1 MVKIAHGN
9 FLPIWRFEHAL
20 ISYYGLKV
28 SVHWSAP
35 QEPHESQ
42 FRILSI
48 NFNTVA
54 FTGPHR
60 TNRLLENMA
69 RILGRATFSLCA
81 ALADDVI
88 AEFRLVNDI
97 TRSERPHFRL

>member
-1 MVKIAHGN
+1 MVKV
-9 FLPIWRFEHAL
+9 
-20 ISYYGLKV
+20 KV
-28 SVHWSAP
+28 SVHWSNPHAP
-35 QEPHESQ
+35 QEPHETK

-60 TNRLLENMA
+60 TNRLLENAA
-69 RILGRATFSLCA
+69 RILGRATFSLRA

-88 AEFRLVNDI
+88 GEFRLVNYL
-97 TRSERPHFRL
+97 TRSERPHFRLENLTK